1 MRYLVAPEFSGKLVA
16 LSPAD
21 IERVGAFLYAV
32 QASDKTQLL
41 ESKGNQISLLGDSIY
56 VSKLDQLRLYFTI
69 GRDDEGDYIL
79 LLDGTSEQPISTS
92 RGLFAV
98 KNPLTNSA
106 LNPTS
111 NPSINPT
118 SNAVLN
124 PKWNVSINPKWTAA
138 LNPNWTPS
146 LNPKWNASLNPR
158 WSASINPAWNAS
170 LNPKWNAS
178 INPRMNVALGGP
190 YLYTKELR
198 QKGYLVRANSEV
210 ELTFDL
216 AGENVGHL
224 VRANETVRLQFDT
237 DNEWQ
242 AYIVRANE
250 DVAIQYD
257 LEGEWIGL
265 VI

>member
-1 MRYLVAPEFSGKLVA
+1 LGTLLQGLEFLCPFIP
-16 LSPAD
+16 L
-21 IERVGAFLYAV
+21 RRN
-32 QASDKTQLL
+32 LL
-41 ESKGNQISLLGDSIY
+41 
-56 VSKLDQLRLYFTI
+56 
-69 GRDDEGDYIL
+69 
-79 LLDGTSEQPISTS
+79 
-92 RGLFAV
+92 A
-98 KNPLTNSA
+98 
-106 LNPTS
+106 
-111 NPSINPT
+111 
-118 SNAVLN
+118 
-124 PKWNVSINPKWTAA
+124 
-138 LNPNWTPS
+138 
-146 LNPKWNASLNPR
+146 
-158 WSASINPAWNAS
+158 
-170 LNPKWNAS
+170 
-178 INPRMNVALGGP
+178 